1 MDNKRSISVMIVDDE
16 LFFRGLLRDILTR
29 AGFAVVAEANNG
41 ADAVE
46 MFRQHS
52 PDVVLMDI
60 YMPGRNGIE
69 STRDIVAMNR
79 EAKILICSGVGF
91 DQDLDAAMQ
100 AGAKGVIYKP
110 FYEEEVVDTIR
121 KALL

>member
-1 MDNKRSISVMIVDDE
+1 MIVDDE

-69 STRDIVAMNR
+69 STGDIVAMNR